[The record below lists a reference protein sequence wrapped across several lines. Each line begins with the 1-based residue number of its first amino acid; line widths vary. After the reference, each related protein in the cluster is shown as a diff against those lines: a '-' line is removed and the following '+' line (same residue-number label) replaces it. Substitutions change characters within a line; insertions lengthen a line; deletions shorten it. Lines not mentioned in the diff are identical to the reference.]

1 MTTPLTT
8 MAAFP
13 ERSSGT
19 GTTWNTDLPT
29 QTVVGWTT
37 PDKVTDEQIDELL
50 RDIAPHL
57 FTWGLTST
65 ESPQLPRYRTGVRE
79 WLMNL

>member
-19 GTTWNTDLPT
+19 GTTWNTKLPT

-37 PDKVTDEQIDELL
+37 VEAITDAQIDELL
-50 RDIAPHL
+50 RQIAPHL

-65 ESPQLPRYRTGVRE
+65 VSPQLPRYRKSVRE
-79 WLMNL
+79 WMTNL